1 MTFDWSQIAYI
12 GSPLVVP
19 FWAAMNIVGGLVIV
33 MWFIAPIMCKIVFHP
48 KDTESLTLVPDYTNV
63 MYSSFMPIL
72 SAAVF
77 DNNGKPYDVSKIL
90 TQDFLFDEAAY
101 KEYSRVFLPI
111 TYVLSYA
118 LQFAALAALITH
130 TVCWHGKDIWMQ
142 WKRSLNE
149 IRSEK
154 QVYQAVPT
162 SSDTDFS
169 SRRSN
174 SQTDQSGSAEPG
186 LDDLMGGEDVH
197 NRLMR
202 RYDDVSMLWY
212 LLTGASMLAIGIFVV
227 E

>member
-1 MTFDWSQIAYI
+1 MFFT
-12 GSPLVVP
+12 
-19 FWAAMNIVGGLVIV
+19 
-33 MWFIAPIMCKIVFHP
+33 
-48 KDTESLTLVPDYTNV
+48 DYSNV

-77 DNNGKPYDVSKIL
+77 DNNGQPYDVSKIL
-90 TQDFLFDEAAY
+90 TSDFLFDETAY

-130 TVCWHGKDIWMQ
+130 TACWHGKDIWMQ
-142 WKRSLNE
+142 WKRSLKE

-154 QVYQAVPT
+154 QVYQPLPN
-162 SSDTDFS
+162 SSSPNQLSRVSTVRTDS
-169 SRRSN
+169 S
-174 SQTDQSGSAEPG
+174 GFGEPG

-202 RYDDVSMLWY
+202 RYEDVSMLWY
-212 LLTGASMLAIGIFVV
+212 LLTGASMLGIGIFVV